1 MWLSK
6 TLRTLK
12 LLFWLCLSCL
22 PVWGET
28 WVQAGRY
35 FDGQSTELS
44 PAATIVVVE
53 DRISRI
59 LPGHP
64 DPPNSV
70 DVIDLRNSTVLP
82 GFIDCHVHLSGEFT
96 PNSYINRFK
105 WESADFAV
113 RSTVYARKTLE
124 AGFTTVRDLGDTS
137 PGFSVVLALKKAID
151 DGTVA
156 GPRIVACEKSL
167 ATIGGHADPTNGT
180 GSQYLATP
188 GPREGVLSGPVEAA
202 EAVRWRYKRGAD
214 CIKLTATGG
223 VLSVAKRGDNPQF
236 TTEELE
242 AVVATAKDYNMK
254 VAVHAHGSE
263 GMMRA
268 VRAGVDSIEH
278 ATYVTPEIFQEM
290 KQRGTYLVPT
300 LLAGHEV
307 YVKGQEPGY
316 YPEVV
321 ARKAVKVGKH
331 LKDNFPKIVQS
342 GVKIAFGTDAGVFPH
357 GENAGEFSLLV
368 EGGMSPLQALRC
380 ANIEAATLLGL
391 EDEIGTISVGKQADL
406 VAVPGDPSRDI
417 RLTEKVT
424 FVMKSGRIHRPAP
437 TP

>member
-1 MWLSK
+1 MWPSK
-6 TLRTLK
+6 TNFLF
-12 LLFWLCLSCL
+12 FWLCLSCL
-22 PVWGET
+22 TVWGET
-28 WVQAGRY
+28 WIQAGQY
-35 FDGQSTELS
+35 FDGRSESLQPPS
-44 PAATIVVVE
+44 TIVVVD

-64 DPPNSV
+64 KPPSTATI
-70 DVIDLRNSTVLP
+70 IDLKNSTVLP

-137 PGFSVVLALKKAID
+137 PGFSVVIALKKAID
-151 DGTVA
+151 DGTVV
-156 GPRIVACEKSL
+156 GPRILACEKSL

-180 GSQYLATP
+180 GSQYLTTP

-223 VLSVAKRGDNPQF
+223 VLSVAKSGDNPQF
-236 TTEELE
+236 TEEELE

-254 VAVHAHGSE
+254 VAVHAHGPE

-278 ATYVTPEIFQEM
+278 GTYVTPEIFAAM
-290 KQRGTYLVPT
+290 KERGTYLVPT

-321 ARKAVKVGKH
+321 AKKALTVGRH
-331 LKDNFPKIVQS
+331 LKENFPNIVQS

-357 GENAGEFSLLV
+357 GRNAEEFKLLV
-368 EGGMSPLQALRC
+368 DGGMTPLQALRC
-380 ANIEAATLLGL
+380 ANIEAATLLGIQ
-391 EDEIGTISVGKQADL
+391 DETG
-406 VAVPGDPSRDI
+406 
-417 RLTEKVT
+417 
-424 FVMKSGRIHRPAP
+424 
-437 TP
+437 